1 MPCPRLSI
9 DSDRIFFITRAMGFR
24 IGGTPIFIPAGEY
37 PVVLLSGIPI
47 CDMLIRQ
54 TKADKPGKTGGETV
68 KNRLIQVAQEAG
80 AFFRRDELTDVVSKE
95 GHANYV
101 TNIDC
106 KVQAFLEKELLQLL
120 PGSEFIGE
128 EKENQDLTDEPTWI
142 VDPLDGTT
150 NMIHDY
156 RMSAVSIALCRNKKP
171 VIGLVWQ
178 PFTQELFYAEEG
190 RGAFLNDRPI
200 HVSDTPFRNAL
211 VAVGTAPYYE
221 ELEDTGMK
229 LASEFLHQCADIR
242 RSGSAALDLAYLAC
256 GRHDI
261 FFELRLKPW
270 DYAAGSL
277 IVQEAGGL
285 VQMPLADGTM
295 DYNLSTAILSANS
308 QCMPTALKVFRETV
322 LPDLRKE

>member
-1 MPCPRLSI
+1 MKS
-9 DSDRIFFITRAMGFR
+9 
-24 IGGTPIFIPAGEY
+24 
-37 PVVLLSGIPI
+37 
-47 CDMLIRQ
+47 
-54 TKADKPGKTGGETV
+54 
-68 KNRLIQVAQEAG
+68 RLIQIAREAG
-80 AFFRRDELTDVVSKE
+80 AFFRREELTDVVSKE

-106 KVQAFLEKELLQLL
+106 RVQAFLEVELLELL

-128 EKENQDLTDEPTWI
+128 EKENRALTDAATWI

-156 RMSAVSIALCRNKKP
+156 RMSAVSIALCRKKKP

-178 PFTQELFYAEEG
+178 PFTQELFYAEAG
-190 RGAFLNDRPI
+190 GGAFLNDRPI

-221 ELEDTGMK
+221 ELEDTGMQ
-229 LASEFLHQCADIR
+229 LAGEFLHQCADIR

-277 IVQEAGGL
+277 IVQEAGGE
-285 VQMPLADGTM
+285 VRMPLAGGEM
-295 DYNLSTAILSANS
+295 DYDLSTAVLAANPL
-308 QCMPTALKVFRETV
+308 CMPEALEVFRRNG
-322 LPDLRKE
+322 LIK

>member
-1 MPCPRLSI
+1 M
-9 DSDRIFFITRAMGFR
+9 MG
-24 IGGTPIFIPAGEY
+24 PEP
-37 PVVLLSGIPI
+37 
-47 CDMLIRQ
+47 
-54 TKADKPGKTGGETV
+54 TKNRRGKTV
-68 KNRLIQVAQEAG
+68 KSRLIQIAQEAG
-80 AFFRRDELTDVVSKE
+80 AFFRREELTDVVSKE

-106 KVQAFLEKELLQLL
+106 RVQAFLEVELPALL

-128 EKENQDLTDEPTWI
+128 EKENRALTDAATWI

-178 PFTQELFYAEEG
+178 PFTQELFYAEAG
-190 RGAFLNDRPI
+190 AGAFLNDRPI

-221 ELEDTGMK
+221 ELEETGMK
-229 LASEFLHQCADIR
+229 LAGEFLHQCADIR

-277 IVQEAGGL
+277 IVQEAGGE
-285 VQMPLADGTM
+285 VQMPLAGGGM
-295 DYNLSTAILSANS
+295 DYGLSTAVLSANPL
-308 QCMPTALKVFRETV
+308 CMPGALEVFRRNG
-322 LPDLRKE
+322 LIK